1 MRTLGYIMAR
11 FLSLIIS
18 KIILVLFIALT
29 ALKIIGA
36 TLGENISGVSER
48 RGVQIE
54 EVNQNRIGKSIMDPV
69 QNLKK
74 I

>member
-1 MRTLGYIMAR
+1 MRTLGFIMER
-11 FLSLIIS
+11 FLSLIIF
-18 KIILVLFIALT
+18 KIILVLFTALT

-36 TLGENISGVSER
+36 ILGENISGASER
-48 RGVQIE
+48 RRVQIE
-54 EVNQNRIGKSIMDPV
+54 EVSQSLIGKSIMDPV